1 MIPSFK
7 RFSEISRPISS
18 LDPQEEIPMVE
29 GIAEILRGVRDLE
42 NRRELVEK
50 QVKDFRRDGIRFDYE
65 EFFRLCDL

>member
-29 GIAEILRGVRDLE
+29 GIAEILRGVRDLG
-42 NRRELVEK
+42 NRRELAEK
-50 QVKDFRRDGIRFDYE
+50 QVKDFRRDGIQFDYE